1 MSMAVG
7 TPSGTLKADINI
19 TPLVDVVLVLLII
32 FMVITP
38 ILQMGYDTNVPP
50 KDTSLTPP
58 PPTMDQVIIRLEGDG
73 RIFINKEE
81 VGEREFPTRL
91 QQVLRGRESKV
102 TFFAA
107 AGTLSYERVMY
118 YMDMCKNNGAQKLG
132 IVLEELSGS

>member
-1 MSMAVG
+1 MAMKLG
-7 TPSGTLKADINI
+7 ASGSLKADINI

-50 KDTSLTPP
+50 KDTTSAPST
-58 PPTMDQVIIRLEGDG
+58 TVDQVIIRLEPDG
-73 RIFINKEE
+73 RIYINKEE
-81 VGEREFPTRL
+81 VAERDFPSRL
-91 QQVLRGRESKV
+91 QQVLKGRESKV

-107 AGTLSYERVMY
+107 AGTLPYEKVMHL
-118 YMDMCKNNGAQKLG
+118 MDTCKNNGAQKLG

>member
-7 TPSGTLKADINI
+7 PSGTLKSDINI

-38 ILQMGYDTNVPP
+38 LVQVGYDTKVPP
-50 KDTSLTPP
+50 KTESSVTPP
-58 PPTMDQVIIRLEGDG
+58 PATDQIILRMESDG

-81 VGEREFPTRL
+81 IGEREFPNRL
-91 QQVLRGRESKV
+91 RDVLKNRESKV

-107 AGTLSYERVMY
+107 AGDLPYDKVIGF
-118 YMDMCKNNGAQKLG
+118 MDVCRNNGAQNLG
-132 IVLEELSGS
+132 IVLEEIAPAS

>member
-50 KDTSLTPP
+50 KDNTVSTPP
-58 PPTMDQVIIRLEGDG
+58 TLDQVIIRLEGDG

-118 YMDMCKNNGAQKLG
+118 YMDLCKNNGAQKLG

>member
-1 MSMAVG
+1 MAMAVG
-7 TPSGTLKADINI
+7 DRSGTLKADINI

-38 ILQMGYDTNVPP
+38 ILQLGYDTNVPP
-50 KDTSLTPP
+50 KDTAVSA
-58 PPTMDQVIIRLEGDG
+58 PTLDQVIIRMEGDG
-73 RIFINKEE
+73 RLYINKEE

>member
-1 MSMAVG
+1 MAMAVG
-7 TPSGTLKADINI
+7 DRSGTLKADINI

-38 ILQMGYDTNVPP
+38 ILQMGYETNVPP
-50 KDTSLTPP
+50 KDTSVLPQT
-58 PPTMDQVIIRLEGDG
+58 TLDQVIIRLESDG
-73 RIFINKEE
+73 RLYINKEE

-107 AGTLSYERVMY
+107 AGNLSYERVMY
-118 YMDMCKNNGAQKLG
+118 FMDMCKNNGAQKLG

>member
-50 KDTSLTPP
+50 KDEAIQTA
-58 PPTMDQVIIRLEGDG
+58 PTLDQVIIRLEGDG
-73 RIFINKEE
+73 RLFINKEE

-118 YMDMCKNNGAQKLG
+118 YMDLCKNNGAQKLG